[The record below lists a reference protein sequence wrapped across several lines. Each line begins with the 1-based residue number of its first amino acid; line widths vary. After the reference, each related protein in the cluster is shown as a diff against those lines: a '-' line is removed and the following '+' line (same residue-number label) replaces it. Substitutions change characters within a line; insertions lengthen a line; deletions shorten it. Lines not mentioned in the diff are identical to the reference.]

1 VPRAETACIDTAIAS
16 VLDAGYRTADIAEA
30 GSQVIGCKAMGQRVL
45 EALAQQPVA
54 VAV

>member
-1 VPRAETACIDTAIAS
+1 MIQH
-16 VLDAGYRTADIAEA
+16 DAGYRTADIAEA